1 MKAFLR
7 CLLMVVCFKGLLMAQ
22 HLPTIA
28 LLATGGTIAGSSASD
43 STSSYKSGELG
54 VEQLINAVPNIK
66 KLANLKSEQI
76 SNIGSQDMN
85 EEVQFKLAKRIQE
98 LLDNKDI
105 QGVVVTH
112 GTDTLEES
120 AYFLNLVVHS
130 NKPIVLVG
138 AMRNSTSL
146 SADGALNLYN
156 AVSVAT
162 NKESKNKGVLV
173 VMDDNIF
180 SAREVTKTN
189 TTHTSAFKAP
199 NSGAIGS
206 VYYAKVRYYMQP
218 LRKHTNESEFS
229 ISELEKLVK
238 HSSNHDVLLPRVDI
252 IYAHTNSDA
261 ELLNASIKHHA
272 KGIVVAGVGNGN
284 VNETLLKAMQNA
296 SNQGVV
302 IVRSSRVGSGET
314 TSPGEI
320 DDKTYH
326 FVASDNLNP
335 QKARV
340 LLQLA
345 LTKTKDVEK
354 VRKIFERY

>member
-1 MKAFLR
+1 MKVFLK
-7 CLLMVVCFKGLLMAQ
+7 CLLMIFCFKGLLMAE

-28 LLATGGTIAGSSASD
+28 ILATGGTIAGSSAND

-54 VEQLINAVPNIK
+54 VEKLINAVPNIK
-66 KLANLKSEQI
+66 KLAHIKGEQI

-85 EEVQFKLAKRIQE
+85 EKVLFKLAKRVQE

-105 QGVVVTH
+105 QGVVITH

-138 AMRNSTSL
+138 AMRNASSL

-156 AVSVAT
+156 AVSVAID
-162 NKESKNKGVLV
+162 KESANKGVLV
-173 VMDDNIF
+173 VMDDSIF

-189 TTHTSAFKAP
+189 TTHTSAFKAL

-218 LRKHTNESEFS
+218 LRKHTTKSQFS
-229 ISELEKLVK
+229 ISKLEKLTK
-238 HSSNHDVLLPRVDI
+238 DKALLPKVDI
-252 IYAHTNSDA
+252 IYTHVNSDVS
-261 ELLNASIKHHA
+261 LFNASLEHHA
-272 KGIVVAGVGNGN
+272 KGIIIAGVGNGN
-284 VNETLLKAMQNA
+284 VNETLLKAMQTA
-296 SNQGVV
+296 SQKGVI

-314 TSPGEI
+314 TSVGEI
-320 DDKTYH
+320 DNKAYH
-326 FVASDNLNP
+326 LVSSDNLNP
-335 QKARV
+335 QKARI

-345 LTKTKDVEK
+345 LTQTKNVEEIQ
-354 VRKIFERY
+354 KIFEEY